1 MKLWFVL
8 PLALLMLSPVW
19 LERMEYR
26 MDGIAEGGSAMPP
39 SYAEGGSAMPPN

>member
-1 MKLWFVL
+1 
-8 PLALLMLSPVW
+8 
-19 LERMEYR
+19 